1 MCGAMCCAEHL
12 RRQTEALLSR
22 HEVDLV
28 LSGHVHSY
36 ARTCNVLAG
45 SCVDMRDGGWGPF
58 DSRSHQQWQLLAA
71 PSFLLNHW
79 ALLPDMVGPVH
90 ACAVWRCKM

>member
-1 MCGAMCCAEHL
+1 MLAAVSCSLGGPDLCTRGGWVSQHHKRRLLTCVTCCAEHL
-12 RRQTEALLSR
+12 RRQIEALLSR

-45 SCVDMRDGGWGPF
+45 SCVDMRDGG
-58 DSRSHQQWQLLAA
+58 
-71 PSFLLNHW
+71 
-79 ALLPDMVGPVH
+79 
-90 ACAVWRCKM
+90 

>member
-1 MCGAMCCAEHL
+1 MCMSCCAEHL
-12 RRQTEALLSR
+12 RRQIEALLSK

-45 SCVDMRDGGWGPF
+45 SCVDMRDGGWGPPDIAPVGTVRWTCALTSSKF
-58 DSRSHQQWQLLAA
+58 LVPHSCASACSHVEMPQAA
-71 PSFLLNHW
+71 
-79 ALLPDMVGPVH
+79 
-90 ACAVWRCKM
+90 R